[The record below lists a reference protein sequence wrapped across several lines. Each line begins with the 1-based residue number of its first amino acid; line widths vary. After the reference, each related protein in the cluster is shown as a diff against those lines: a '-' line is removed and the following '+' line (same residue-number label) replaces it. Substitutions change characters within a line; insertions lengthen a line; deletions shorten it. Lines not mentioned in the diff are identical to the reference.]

1 MGAMDITTVT
11 IVTGKSRAQFGAS
24 PGLRPKRTRSE
35 YETDPAAI
43 ELPVFAAAGIGKDEA
58 ALCNVDHVVGC
69 PKDRITGHAKDRFA
83 RVLGRY
89 ANAEVIGGEMAERTF
104 GGVKVAF
111 CS

>member
-1 MGAMDITTVT
+1 MTAMDIITAT
-11 IVTGKSRAQFGAS
+11 IVTGKSRAQLSAS
-24 PGLRPKRTRSE
+24 PCIHPKRTRSE

-43 ELPVFAAAGIGKDEA
+43 EILVFAAGSGMDEA
-58 ALCNVDHVVGC
+58 ARCNVDNVVGC